1 MTSEI
6 VQDFKG
12 QQHFADFPRSE
23 VAADRISQ
31 IYDEIAGSVLHG
43 FAIMQDGK
51 IALANKAF
59 AALAGLSVSDIV
71 GSPVRQFISIVR
83 PEDRPQLMTQL
94 QLQSTVGHVP
104 SSFVA
109 RTNTADEPSRWLEFY
124 ANLTTFRGKPA
135 IQTSVIDITEHK
147 QAMEKIRRLSR
158 ALEQSPAMVIITD
171 IGGNIV
177 YVNPKFAELTG
188 FDGQEIIGSDMDILL
203 PMDCSKQQQE
213 EIWSSI
219 LEGDCSKQQ
228 QEEIWSSILEG
239 REWNGEVC
247 VGKQGGGHFW
257 AHTSISP
264 LLDDRG
270 QVSHVIMLQ
279 EDITEQRLAE
289 QAIRDSEQRFRSVTE
304 TAADAIIIA
313 NQDGGIEYW
322 NRAAADMFGYAR
334 EDVIGKPISMLVP
347 ERMQATLHRV
357 WEQLILV
364 SVSHFDGMATSMHA
378 VRADGGEFPVEV
390 SHATWLSDGRRNFS
404 VIIRDVAEARSA
416 QRRLEAKSRLAA
428 VGQLASGI
436 AHDFNNI
443 LGTIILQS
451 EMLLNG
457 PHLSTKDRER
467 INVII
472 EQSQHAA
479 SLTDQ
484 IMDFSDR
491 TIVELEPLDLG
502 PLVQSMKSRLE
513 QMLPE
518 SIKVHLSIDE
528 GSFIAKADKARLQQ
542 VFTNLAL
549 NSRDAMPGGGDIV
562 IGISRKTVSLGGLRP
577 FREMGPGEWIRIQV
591 SDTGEGIKPEH
602 QARVFEPFFT
612 TKPPGE
618 GSGLGLAQVYGIIKQ
633 HNGFIDVRSQRGLGA
648 TFTIHLPECAS
659 IPGDDEALEEEHAVH
674 GEEETIL
681 VVDDDA
687 STRDAIREILNG
699 LNYEVLLASDG
710 MEAMDL
716 LKQERAGIDLVL
728 TDMIVPKTGTGD
740 LHVRLR
746 ETGMQIPTIVMTGH
760 PLGREDREQ
769 LIMENLDWI
778 QKPFSSDTLS
788 RKVRQALDFI

>member
-203 PMDCSKQQQE
+203 PM
-213 EIWSSI
+213 
-219 LEGDCSKQQ
+219 DCSKQQ

-457 PHLSTKDRER
+457 PHLSTKYRER

-659 IPGDDEALEEEHAVH
+659 IPGNDEALEEEHAVH

>member
-31 IYDEIAGSVLHG
+31 IYEDIAGSVLHG
-43 FAIMQDGK
+43 FAIMQEGK
-51 IALANKAF
+51 IALANQAF
-59 AALAGLSVSDIV
+59 AAFAGLSVSDV
-71 GSPVRQFISIVR
+71 LGSPVHQFVDIVR

-104 SSFVA
+104 SSYVA
-109 RTNTADEPSRWLEFY
+109 RTNPADGPSRWLEFY
-124 ANLTTFRGKPA
+124 ANLTTFRSKPA

-188 FDGQEIIGSDMDILL
+188 YDGQEIIGSDMDILL

-219 LEGDCSKQQ
+219 LEG
-228 QEEIWSSILEG
+228 

-247 VGKQGGGHFW
+247 VGKQNGGHFW

-279 EDITEQRLAE
+279 EDITEKRLAE

-304 TAADAIIIA
+304 TAADAIVIA

-364 SVSHFDGMATSMHA
+364 SASHFAGMSTSMHA
-378 VRADGGEFPVEV
+378 VKADGNEFPIEV
-390 SHATWLSDGRRNFS
+390 SHATWVGDGRRNFS
-404 VIIRDVAEARSA
+404 VIIRDVTEARSA

-502 PLVQSMKSRLE
+502 PLMQGMKSRLE

-528 GSFIAKADKARLQQ
+528 GSFTAKADRARLQQ

-562 IGISRKTVSLGGLRP
+562 IGISRKTVRLGGLRP
-577 FREMGPGEWIRIQV
+577 FREMGPGEWIRVQV

-659 IPGDDEALEEEHAVH
+659 IPGDDEALEEEHVVH
-674 GEEETIL
+674 GEEEKIL

-728 TDMIVPKTGTGD
+728 TDMIVPKTGTDD
-740 LHVRLR
+740 LHAQLR

-769 LIMENLDWI
+769 FIMENLDWI
-778 QKPFSSDTLS
+778 QKPFSSETLS

>member
-203 PMDCSKQQQE
+203 PM
-213 EIWSSI
+213 
-219 LEGDCSKQQ
+219 DCSKQQ

-659 IPGDDEALEEEHAVH
+659 IPGNDEALEEEHAVH